1 MTQTS
6 SASSSA
12 EGVRLRTE
20 VTPRDEAEVRRLA
33 EATGFFRADETEI
46 ACELVRD
53 RLAQG
58 PASGY
63 EFVVAESAEGRMLG
77 YASFGEIPC
86 TIGAYDLYWII
97 VDPAL
102 QGRGLGKLLV
112 REVESAVRVLRGRL
126 VYIETSS
133 IPLYAPTHAFY
144 ERCGYT
150 LAARLADFY
159 KPGDDKLVY
168 AKSLGH

>member
-1 MTQTS
+1 MNTPHIRS
-6 SASSSA
+6 DSFA
-12 EGVRLRTE
+12 LRAE

-33 EATGFFRADETEI
+33 EATGFFRPDEIDI

-63 EFVVAESAEGRMLG
+63 EFVVAESADGRMLG

-102 QGRGLGKLLV
+102 QGRGLGKRLV
-112 REVESAVRVLRGRL
+112 TEVESAVRAMKGRL

-133 IPLYAPTHAFY
+133 TPLYTPTHAFY

-150 LAARLADFY
+150 LAARLKDFY

>member
-1 MTQTS
+1 MTPTS

-33 EATGFFRADETEI
+33 EATGFFRPDEVDI

-133 IPLYAPTHAFY
+133 VPLYAPTHTFY
-144 ERCGYT
+144 ERCGYA